1 MVLKH
6 LFIQFP
12 VYNLSSGRFLE
23 VKNKSKFQNFSFK
36 SGHGR
41 LEQVSNILIWLG
53 NFRILENWSLKRGG
67 LLREVVVIGGS
78 TVLIQEL

>member
-67 LLREVVVIGGS
+67 RNWRFDCNKK
-78 TVLIQEL
+78 VLQW